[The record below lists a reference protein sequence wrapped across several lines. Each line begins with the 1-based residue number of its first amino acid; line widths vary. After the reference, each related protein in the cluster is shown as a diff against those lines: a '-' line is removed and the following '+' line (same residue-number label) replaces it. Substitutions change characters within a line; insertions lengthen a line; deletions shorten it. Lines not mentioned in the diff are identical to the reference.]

1 MAEKRRGSNVKPN
14 LEIAKEVLAGKW
26 GNGNDRRTRLTNAGY
41 NYSDIQSIVNALLS
55 DSGEVQ
61 EDTKNEKDI
70 FDNKLYISGTET
82 LEVTVDLNKYKGI
95 KIVFEA
101 N

>member
-1 MAEKRRGSNVKPN
+1 MMKPN

-55 DSGEVQ
+55 DGGEVQ
-61 EDTKNEKDI
+61 EDAKNEKDI
-70 FDNKLYISGTET
+70 FDNKLYINGTET

>member
-1 MAEKRRGSNVKPN
+1 MMKPN

-70 FDNKLYISGTET
+70 FDNKLYINGTET

>member
-1 MAEKRRGSNVKPN
+1 MKPN

-70 FDNKLYISGTET
+70 FDNKLYINGTET